1 MSERDT
7 FVFEL
12 SQKLLGNIL
21 SGVLTA
27 GKTID
32 PLQAA
37 DLAVLAAVALYDK
50 LSKPLP

>member
-7 FVFEL
+7 FVTEL

-21 SGVLTA
+21 SGAVCA
-27 GKTID
+27 GKIVD
-32 PLQAA
+32 PFQAA

-50 LSKPLP
+50 LSKPIP